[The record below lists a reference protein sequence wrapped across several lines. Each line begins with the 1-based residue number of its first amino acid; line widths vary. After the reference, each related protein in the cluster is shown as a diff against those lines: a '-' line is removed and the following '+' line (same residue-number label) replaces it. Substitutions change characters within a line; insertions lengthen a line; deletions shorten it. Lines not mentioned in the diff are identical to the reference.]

1 MIDAR
6 LPVRSRDRGGERFS
20 SRWLDRHCR
29 AVFEHCRRGSVAC
42 HVDGTT
48 QRSFLPRSWD
58 HPVAGDGTTWRV
70 VPGVL
75 TTSVYGCLQVNRL
88 GGSGDGVPGGGGD

>member
-1 MIDAR
+1 M
-6 LPVRSRDRGGERFS
+6 
-20 SRWLDRHCR
+20 
-29 AVFEHCRRGSVAC
+29 RGSLPDWLAGRNGRAWQRLVSAHRGQVSQVIEDRCVAC

-75 TTSVYGCLQVNRL
+75 ITSVYGCLQVNRL